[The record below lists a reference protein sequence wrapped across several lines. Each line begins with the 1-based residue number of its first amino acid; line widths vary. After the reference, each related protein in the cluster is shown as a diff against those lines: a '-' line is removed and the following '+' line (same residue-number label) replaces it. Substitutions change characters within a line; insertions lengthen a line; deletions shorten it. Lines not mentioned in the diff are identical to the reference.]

1 MHPMKRLGKAE
12 EIAYGFIFL
21 ASSQSSFVPPLILK
35 LTAAIYQDR

>member
-21 ASSQSSFVPPLILK
+21 ASSQSSFVPPTNIEIDGGYLS
-35 LTAAIYQDR
+35 R